1 MNDELLKELINEI
14 KVHNKLM
21 ALDMA
26 QYYYSDLLPSQSDK
40 RIKVLLPI
48 ANNIIESLRES
59 LG

>member
-26 QYYYSDLLPSQSDK
+26 QYYYSDLLPPQCDK
-40 RIKVLLPI
+40 RIKVLSPI
-48 ANNIIESLRES
+48 AESIIASLRES
-59 LG
+59 LR